1 MEQKK
6 DWTREH
12 LEEHYIKKIIAVTI
26 PVEVSFSGKQK
37 ILDLSELEMILRNA
51 KVISQAEC
59 DCRKKMGNCIEP
71 MDGCLCLDE
80 EAIVEIEKYGGKQIT
95 VEEALDAMK
104 RTHDAG
110 LVHMAYVY
118 HGNEKPWVI
127 CSCCRCCC
135 HSLSAALR
143 FGYSDH
149 VIFSEKIA
157 RRDSEL
163 CDDCGACQDRCQF
176 QARTMQ
182 DGVLIFESE
191 KCAGCGLCLSECPNE
206 AISMVKREE
215 PET

>member
-12 LEEHYIKKIIAVTI
+12 LEEHYVNKMKAVTI
-26 PVEVSFSGKQK
+26 PVDISFTGKQR
-37 ILDLSELEMILRNA
+37 ILDMSELKEILINA

-71 MDGCLCLDE
+71 MDGCLCLDD
-80 EAIVEIEKYGGKQIT
+80 EAVVEIEKYDGKQVT
-95 VEEALDAMK
+95 VEEAMEAMQ
-104 RTHDAG
+104 RTFDAG
-110 LVHMAYVY
+110 LVHMAYIY
-118 HGNEKPWVI
+118 KGKDKPDII

-149 VIFSEKIA
+149 VIFSEKISNQN
-157 RRDSEL
+157 SEL
-163 CDDCGACQDRCQF
+163 CNDCGACQDRCQF
-176 QARTMQ
+176 QARTLQ
-182 DGVLIFESE
+182 DDKLIFESE

-206 AISMVKREE
+206 AITMIKRE
-215 PET
+215 